1 MIISGLS
8 VESVRHALLCSSTRR
23 LQRLASRS
31 HGVDTSIDVQR
42 ELCDFDE
49 IFDDVAF
56 GMCFLLWLRLLQ
68 LWRQSTIVSFCSWIS
83 LGRNGGSAIIV
94 TVVVVVSVVVCSL
107 CATNAVVTSL
117 LNFIES
123 AVAAATVAADVIA
136 NDTSVVAGSVSD
148 SRFTSSSNRRETD
161 DANRRNG
168 FRTWCRQIFACHPCI
183 SECLRW

>member
-1 MIISGLS
+1 MTSMKSLTMSHLECAFCCGCDC
-8 VESVRHALLCSSTRR
+8 CS
-23 LQRLASRS
+23 LAS
-31 HGVDTSIDVQR
+31 T
-42 ELCDFDE
+42 
-49 IFDDVAF
+49 
-56 GMCFLLWLRLLQ
+56 
-68 LWRQSTIVSFCSWIS
+68 TIVSFCSWIS
-83 LGRNGGSAIIV
+83 LGRNDGSAIIV

-123 AVAAATVAADVIA
+123 AVAAATVAADVVA

-168 FRTWCRQIFACHPCI
+168 FRTVPPDLCMSSMYFGMSSLVTVSIAVNIPSSFTRAY
-183 SECLRW
+183 LRFLIGRWKRELVF